1 MSRDFTKN
9 TVVVIPTSKPIVISH
24 FLHATHIFWVFRL
37 SAVKNTSFQNKG
49 IILSI
54 FKIHYN

>member
-24 FLHATHIFWVFRL
+24 FLHAKHIFWVFRI
-37 SAVKNTSFQNKG
+37 SAVNSEQRHYFEHFQNTLK
-49 IILSI
+49 
-54 FKIHYN
+54 